1 MKAELHRP
9 LAVDKIGSAGLDVR
23 VEASS
28 AECSALERRMCL
40 PAVRCLTCDFHLHR
54 QPGGDVTARGRLS
67 ARIVQTC
74 VVSLEEFEAAV
85 EEDFA
90 IRFVEDGKE
99 SAEINP
105 ESEDEVLFRDG
116 VLDLGEA
123 AAEQLALSLDP
134 YPRLPG
140 AAFPDQTPDPSGGK
154 LAQLAALRLRH

>member
-9 LAVDKIGSAGLDVR
+9 LAVDRIGPAGLDVR

-28 AECSALERRMCL
+28 AECSALAQRMRL
-40 PAVRCLTCDFHLHR
+40 PAVLCLSCDFHLYR
-54 QPGGDVTARGRLS
+54 QPSGEVTAQGRLS

-74 VVSLEEFEAAV
+74 VVSLEEFETAV

-90 IRFVEDGKE
+90 IRFVQDGRE
-99 SAEINP
+99 SDEIDP
-105 ESEDEVLFRDG
+105 ESEDEVPFKHG

-140 AAFPDQTPDPSGGK
+140 AALPDQAPEPTGGK